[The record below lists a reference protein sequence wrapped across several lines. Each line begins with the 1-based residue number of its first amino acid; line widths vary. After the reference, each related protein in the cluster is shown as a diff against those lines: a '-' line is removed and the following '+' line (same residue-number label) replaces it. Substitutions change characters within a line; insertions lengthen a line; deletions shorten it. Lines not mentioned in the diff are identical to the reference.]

1 MTKVK
6 ICGIRSAENAMAVA
20 AAGADLIGLN
30 FYPES
35 PRSLD
40 TETASD
46 IVNRLRDAFCE
57 ECPTLVG
64 VFVNA
69 TAAEVR
75 AIVAAVGLDFAQLS
89 GDESIETLRE
99 LKGIGFK
106 AIRPADE
113 AAALADV
120 GRLTALFLESGAAPS
135 VLLDAYNPKLYGGT
149 GEAANASIAQAVK
162 AAAPRMML
170 AGGLNP
176 ANVAEYV
183 RSVRPWGVDVASG
196 VEAGAPGIKDEDKTR
211 AFIKAVRAADA

>member
-6 ICGIRSAENAMAVA
+6 ICGIRTPENALAVA
-20 AAGADLIGLN
+20 DAGADLIGLN
-30 FYPES
+30 FYPGS

-46 IVNRLRDAFCE
+46 IVNRLRDAFGE
-57 ECPTLVG
+57 HCPTLVG

-75 AIVAAVGLDFAQLS
+75 ALIAAVGLDFAQLS
-89 GDESIETLRE
+89 GDESIDTLRE
-99 LKGIGFK
+99 LTGIAFK

-120 GRLTALFLESGAAPS
+120 ERLAALFLECDAAPS
-135 VLLDAYNPKLYGGT
+135 ILLDAYNPKLYGGT
-149 GEAANASIAQAVK
+149 GEAANTSIARAVE

-196 VEAGAPGIKDEDKTR
+196 VEAGTPGIKDEDKVR
-211 AFIKAVRAADA
+211 AFINAVRAADA